1 MRLHS
6 QHIETA
12 KAIETQLIAGVLLR
26 PKDFH
31 QASGIVTTD
40 DFLSQTMADLWAAFH
55 AMSKAGVEFWRESV
69 MLSELIKSGVM
80 EKIGGS
86 TVLAD
91 LITKTTPGHVLYH
104 AEELAKWAERRRV
117 VVALELAL
125 TEAQSLS
132 FEPDDVIGF
141 AQQKLAKAKGTGSD
155 DIEQIGEM
163 MSTYLGVLEDARS
176 SKIQSAI
183 VQTGFRELDEVLSGG
198 IPLGSYAILAARP
211 SIGKSAMAMDIAHHA
226 AGLGHPSLFVSLE
239 MSNQQISQRQFVR
252 DANMRIT
259 EMQTLSYTDEK
270 VFGMLKACD
279 DARKIPLYIW
289 QASGANVARIES
301 RLRAE
306 VAKRGIRLAVID
318 YLGLI
323 RATEGKSIY
332 ERVTMISND
341 LARISKQLNI
351 ALLVLCQ
358 LGRQAEG
365 EVPGISNLRDS
376 GAIEQDA
383 DIVMLLHREKRD
395 SETASLLLEKQR
407 NGKIAQ
413 VTLSFNGK
421 RFSDGFLQAKPL
433 HDNFKP
439 GEY

>member
-1 MRLHS
+1 
-6 QHIETA
+6 
-12 KAIETQLIAGVLLR
+12 
-26 PKDFH
+26 
-31 QASGIVTTD
+31 
-40 DFLSQTMADLWAAFH
+40 
-55 AMSKAGVEFWRESV
+55 
-69 MLSELIKSGVM
+69 
-80 EKIGGS
+80 
-86 TVLAD
+86 
-91 LITKTTPGHVLYH
+91 
-104 AEELAKWAERRRV
+104 
-117 VVALELAL
+117 
-125 TEAQSLS
+125 
-132 FEPDDVIGF
+132 
-141 AQQKLAKAKGTGSD
+141 
-155 DIEQIGEM
+155 
-163 MSTYLGVLEDARS
+163 
-176 SKIQSAI
+176 
-183 VQTGFRELDEVLSGG
+183 
-198 IPLGSYAILAARP
+198 
-211 SIGKSAMAMDIAHHA
+211 
-226 AGLGHPSLFVSLE
+226 LFVSLE
-239 MSNQQISQRQFVR
+239 MSNQQMSQRQFVR

-279 DARKIPLYIW
+279 EARKLPLYVW

-306 VAKRGIRLAVID
+306 VAKRRIKLAVID

-323 RATEGKSIY
+323 RAQEGKSIY

-413 VTLSFNGK
+413 ITLSFNGK
-421 RFSDGFLQAKPL
+421 RFSDGFMQAKPL
-433 HDNFKP
+433 HDNFNN
-439 GEY
+439 GVF